1 MGDHIDNR
9 APKRK
14 KVREHDEGARHRRTS
29 FKQYLRDLEEEILQ
43 QELEDDADLDDLDDL
58 DDLK

>member
-9 APKRK
+9 GSKRK
-14 KVREHDEGARHRRTS
+14 RVKEHDEMARRRRTS
-29 FKQYLRDLEEEILQ
+29 FKQYLRDLEEEL
-43 QELEDDADLDDLDDL
+43 LEEDMYDNDDYDQ

>member
-14 KVREHDEGARHRRTS
+14 KVKEHDESARHRRTS
-29 FKQYLRDLEEEILQ
+29 FKQYLRQLEEEL
-43 QELEDDADLDDLDDL
+43 LEDDLASQDDLEQNDD
-58 DDLK
+58 